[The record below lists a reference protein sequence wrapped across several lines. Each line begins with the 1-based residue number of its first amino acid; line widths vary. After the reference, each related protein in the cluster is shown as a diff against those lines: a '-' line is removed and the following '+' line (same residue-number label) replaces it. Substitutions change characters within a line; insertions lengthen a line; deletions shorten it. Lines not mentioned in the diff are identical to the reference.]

1 MRHIFI
7 YLSFLDRFWFLS
19 LSKAQALDAPRNA
32 GEREQWKCA
41 AAGQRAIV
49 TVGWFHWEYL
59 QETIVSPCF
68 FQAPRAFCRFSRESG
83 NWDGIKDRFVCLSVC
98 VFTPVDLSCCLFA
111 GLSIKSSLFNPIY
124 LPIYQFVHLFAY
136 LWSICR
142 FVRPSINPSI
152 HLFIHPSV
160 YLAGTSNQTKLNV
173 TSSNLIE
180 SYLIHTNRI
189 QSHLI

>member
-68 FQAPRAFCRFSRESG
+68 FQATRAFCRFSRESG

-111 GLSIKSSLFNPIY
+111 GLSNLAYLIQFTYLSISSSIY
-124 LPIYQFVHLFAY
+124 LPIYDLFVDLSVH
-136 LWSICR
+136 
-142 FVRPSINPSI
+142 PSI
-152 HLFIHPSV
+152 HPSIYLSIHLSV
-160 YLAGTSNQTKLNV
+160 
-173 TSSNLIE
+173 
-180 SYLIHTNRI
+180 
-189 QSHLI
+189 